1 MRFLHLADLHLGKQL
16 NGFSLVDDQRAALA
30 DLIER
35 AGELGAH
42 ALVLAGDLYDK
53 ASPSA
58 ESVALLD
65 WLLTTAAE
73 AGLAVLA
80 VPGNHDSAERVGYA
94 AQLLARQSVF
104 VPGPFDGTLSC
115 VTLEDDAGPVRF
127 WLMPFLKPAL
137 VRPHFPDADIA
148 QSYTAALE
156 AVIGA
161 APIDPHERNVLVAH
175 QFVTFGST
183 EPERCDSELIVGGVD
198 NVDARVFDTFDYV
211 ALGHLHR
218 PQRIGRDTVRYAGS
232 LLKYSLSEV
241 RDAKSAVLVDVG
253 TKAEGADPGTC
264 VTFELVPIRPPH
276 DVRVVRGPLA
286 EICAAAHAG
295 APDAADYVHAAL
307 TDEAPSLDALRML
320 RAVYPNLISFEYD
333 NEAIRTA
340 RTTGASAPAEEP
352 AAIDAEA
359 LFARF
364 FEEQNGFAP
373 NERQQTIISA
383 ALARATEGGAA

>member
-30 DLIER
+30 DLIGR
-35 AGELGAH
+35 AGDLGAH

-115 VTLEDDAGPVRF
+115 VTLEDNAGPVRF

-161 APIDPHERNVLVAH
+161 APIDPRERNVLVAH

-198 NVDARVFDTFDYV
+198 NVDARAFDAFDYV

-253 TKAEGADPGTC
+253 AKPEDAEAGAC
-264 VTFELVPIRPPH
+264 VSFELVPIRPPH

-286 EICAAAHAG
+286 EICAAAHADD
-295 APDAADYVHAAL
+295 PDATDYVHAAL
-307 TDEAPSLDALRML
+307 TDETPSLDALRTL
-320 RAVYPNLISFEYD
+320 RAAYPNLISFEYD
-333 NEAIRTA
+333 NEATRAVRA
-340 RTTGASAPAEEP
+340 RVVDTPAEEA

-359 LFARF
+359 LFAQF
-364 FEEQNGFAP
+364 FEEQNGFTL
-373 NERQQTIISA
+373 NERQGAIVAA
-383 ALARATEGGAA
+383 ALTRATEGGIA